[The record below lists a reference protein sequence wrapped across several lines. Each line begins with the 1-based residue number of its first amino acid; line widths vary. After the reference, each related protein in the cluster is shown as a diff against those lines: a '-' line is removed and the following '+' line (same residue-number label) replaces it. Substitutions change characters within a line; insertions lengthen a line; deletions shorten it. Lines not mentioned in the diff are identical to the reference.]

1 MIILIQS
8 LAWLIFAIGLLSG
21 MATVLV
27 IGSLVFRES
36 GNVFLLVFLP
46 LLSIGSIRISRRFLQ
61 KRDFQSARAVA
72 AMSGF
77 AAWILLRSVT
87 RPLEFEAI
95 HFIGP
100 ILFGIAIYY
109 FLMLGIWRT
118 FPDSQEQNKSGEG
131 TA

>member
-8 LAWLIFAIGLLSG
+8 LAWLIFAMGLLAG
-21 MATVLV
+21 MATLLV
-27 IGSLVFRES
+27 IGSLLFRES
-36 GNVFLLVFLP
+36 GNLFLLVFLP
-46 LLSIGSIRISRRFLQ
+46 LLSIGSIRIGRQFLQ

-77 AAWILLRSVT
+77 FSWILIRSVT

-95 HFIGP
+95 YFIGP
-100 ILFGIAIYY
+100 ILFGVAIYY
-109 FLMLGIWRT
+109 FLMLGIRRT
-118 FPDSQEQNKSGEG
+118 FPESQEQNKSRHG